1 MISALT
7 PWCIRKHLYLMKN
20 GRHKAP
26 SDFPRAAKCR
36 PGSRG
41 DGHAARQG
49 AAGLLATA
57 ATDGPGKA
65 VRFISP
71 ISPRPWPGEP
81 RAVGSFQGSQL
92 RVLSPRVRPVGPS
105 QTPASPTQDQPCLGF
120 TVGRASRTLGARLVQ
135 TRPRQRLSEAG
146 PRSVRLP
153 GRPPLPR
160 ASRGTR
166 CQTRNEDARPR
177 D

>member
-65 VRFISP
+65 VHFISP

-92 RVLSPRVRPVGPS
+92 RVLSPRVRPDGPS
-105 QTPASPTQDQPCLGF
+105 QTPASPTQDQPVPGLHCGTGLRDSGSETGPDTAPPASQRGWSLLGEAARQAPLAQGF
-120 TVGRASRTLGARLVQ
+120 PGHTVPDTK
-135 TRPRQRLSEAG
+135 
-146 PRSVRLP
+146 
-153 GRPPLPR
+153 
-160 ASRGTR
+160 
-166 CQTRNEDARPR
+166 
-177 D
+177 

>member
-49 AAGLLATA
+49 AAGLLAAA
-57 ATDGPGKA
+57 ATNGPGKA
-65 VRFISP
+65 VHFISP
-71 ISPRPWPGEP
+71 SHRDPG
-81 RAVGSFQGSQL
+81 
-92 RVLSPRVRPVGPS
+92 RVNPGRSAPSRGHSSVSSHPACGPS
-105 QTPASPTQDQPCLGF
+105 ARRRPQRPLLRTSQCLGF
-120 TVGRASRTLGARLVQ
+120 TVGRGLTDSGSETGPDTAPPASQRGWSRLGEAARQAPLAQ
-135 TRPRQRLSEAG
+135 G
-146 PRSVRLP
+146 FP
-153 GRPPLPR
+153 GHTVPD
-160 ASRGTR
+160 TK
-166 CQTRNEDARPR
+166 
-177 D
+177 

>member
-20 GRHKAP
+20 SRHKAP

-49 AAGLLATA
+49 AAGLLAAA

-65 VRFISP
+65 VHFISP
-71 ISPRPWPGEP
+71 SHRDPG
-81 RAVGSFQGSQL
+81 
-92 RVLSPRVRPVGPS
+92 RVNPGRSAPSRGHSSVSSHPACGPS
-105 QTPASPTQDQPCLGF
+105 ARRRPQRPLLRTSQCLGF